1 MKCVLFCFVVFL
13 YVGEYN
19 YRINCLLY
27 YPLQFNT
34 DQMGE
39 EQGYSHIVQKMAN
52 SYILFV
58 VMFIFSFLLCLW
70 ITWDDPVNK
79 ETPNSTYANFKEFP
93 RTNGLISPKD
103 TKENLLNF

>member
-1 MKCVLFCFVVFL
+1 
-13 YVGEYN
+13 
-19 YRINCLLY
+19 
-27 YPLQFNT
+27 
-34 DQMGE
+34 MGE

-103 TKENLLNF
+103 TKENLLNFWGQAECIQKRNKSLLQAGLE